1 MAATSRSRGETLAV
15 LVAPVNGGARL
26 AAAAAAAARNP
37 IDTPSVAAL
46 DTSAALSSAG

>member
-26 AAAAAAAARNP
+26 AAAAAARNP